1 MGSKGSFEVYQDDPL
16 SANVVSRDW
25 SSDGLAKIK
34 DAIKFDN
41 TFLDMNTTVKT
52 LLPWQDIKFN
62 DFFQID
68 SFVTGVQPLI
78 SLGVRCRMATGR

>member
-1 MGSKGSFEVYQDDPL
+1 MGSKGSFEVYQDDTL
-16 SANVVSRDW
+16 AANIVSRAW

-41 TFLDMNTTVKT
+41 TFLDMNTTAKT
-52 LLPWQDIKFN
+52 LLPWQDIKFK

-68 SFVTGVQPLI
+68 SFVTGVEPLI
-78 SLGVRCRMATGR
+78 CLGVRRRMATGR